1 MDAGFLVISHPKLT
15 RNMEEMTVINI
26 VIVAVLVT
34 AVAVYLFM
42 RRQKDAVQDEMNRLT
57 LRLTE
62 MELKMEAE
70 RTINNMLLA
79 STGSSAVV
87 AGVAT
92 MGETGSAGEPIAA
105 GKERKAAAVDL
116 SAMDDKELFE
126 HISRVIRDEEL
137 FRWPDFNRAAAM
149 EQFSL
154 SAARIG
160 GAFMR
165 GGGMGMPEFVRNCRL
180 DYACRLMVE
189 RPELSFTEV
198 GEASGYQRTT
208 TFYHDF
214 KARFGMPPAEYRAQQ
229 LKQDD
234 ATAIQ
239 SEQPQ
244 GGEPKEQPQEITEP
258 EKNNDVRKQ

>member
-1 MDAGFLVISHPKLT
+1 
-15 RNMEEMTVINI
+15 MTVINI

-116 SAMDDKELFE
+116 SG
-126 HISRVIRDEEL
+126 
-137 FRWPDFNRAAAM
+137 AAAM

-189 RPELSFTEV
+189 QPELSFTEV

>member
-1 MDAGFLVISHPKLT
+1 
-15 RNMEEMTVINI
+15 MEEMTVINI

-116 SAMDDKELFE
+116 S
-126 HISRVIRDEEL
+126 EL

-189 RPELSFTEV
+189 QPELSFTEV

>member
-1 MDAGFLVISHPKLT
+1 MLTRLLICKNGGVSKKSFCSFVQKGLLICLRYCMDAGFLVISHPKLT

-26 VIVAVLVT
+26 V
-34 AVAVYLFM
+34 YLSM

-189 RPELSFTEV
+189 QPELSLPRW
-198 GEASGYQRTT
+198 ARLQAISAPLRSTT
-208 TFYHDF
+208 TSRL
-214 KARFGMPPAEYRAQQ
+214 A
-229 LKQDD
+229 
-234 ATAIQ
+234 
-239 SEQPQ
+239 SECPRLST
-244 GGEPKEQPQEITEP
+244 GHSS
-258 EKNNDVRKQ
+258 

>member
-1 MDAGFLVISHPKLT
+1 
-15 RNMEEMTVINI
+15 MTVINI

-116 SAMDDKELFE
+116 S
-126 HISRVIRDEEL
+126 
-137 FRWPDFNRAAAM
+137 DFNRAAAM

-189 RPELSFTEV
+189 QPELSFTEV

>member
-1 MDAGFLVISHPKLT
+1 
-15 RNMEEMTVINI
+15 MTVINI

-160 GAFMR
+160 GAF
-165 GGGMGMPEFVRNCRL
+165 RL

-189 RPELSFTEV
+189 QPELSFTEV

>member
-1 MDAGFLVISHPKLT
+1 
-15 RNMEEMTVINI
+15 MTVINI

-105 GKERKAAAVDL
+105 GKSSVTRNCFAGPTSTAPPRW
-116 SAMDDKELFE
+116 SS
-126 HISRVIRDEEL
+126 SRSRQ
-137 FRWPDFNRAAAM
+137 PA
-149 EQFSL
+149 
-154 SAARIG
+154 SAAHSC
-160 GAFMR
+160 
-165 GGGMGMPEFVRNCRL
+165 V
-180 DYACRLMVE
+180 
-189 RPELSFTEV
+189 
-198 GEASGYQRTT
+198 
-208 TFYHDF
+208 
-214 KARFGMPPAEYRAQQ
+214 AEEWECQS
-229 LKQDD
+229 LC
-234 ATAIQ
+234 ATAA
-239 SEQPQ
+239 
-244 GGEPKEQPQEITEP
+244 
-258 EKNNDVRKQ
+258 

>member
-1 MDAGFLVISHPKLT
+1 
-15 RNMEEMTVINI
+15 MTVINI

-92 MGETGSAGEPIAA
+92 MGETGSAGE
-105 GKERKAAAVDL
+105 
-116 SAMDDKELFE
+116 
-126 HISRVIRDEEL
+126 VIRDEEL

-189 RPELSFTEV
+189 QPELSFTEV